1 MERQL
6 AYFDRHP
13 EIADKYLTG
22 VSLHSHTLHSQ
33 ENALSL
39 GQHLMAFGPSADLVR
54 RAHERYGDK
63 SLDKDLSRMWWTLQL
78 APRQAL
84 DVEAR
89 QIEDRLGLAPIVS
102 ISDHDSIDAPMQLQA
117 LGCAE
122 RSRSV
127 TRTSMWE
134 STTSRPAGPEPARR
148 RWHATPQLPGLAR
161 SPR

>member
-13 EIADKYLTG
+13 GIADKYLTG

-54 RAHERYGDK
+54 KAHERYGDK
-63 SLDKDLSRMWWTLQL
+63 TLEEDLSRMWWTPPL
-78 APRQAL
+78 APRQAH

-102 ISDHDSIDAPMQLQA
+102 LSDHHSIDAPMQLQA
-117 LGCAE
+117 LGRCGAIPVSVEWTVPFRDTYFHVGIHNLPPCRAE
-122 RSRSV
+122 
-127 TRTSMWE
+127 
-134 STTSRPAGPEPARR
+134 AGMEEM
-148 RWHATPQLPGLAR
+148 AR